1 MSVEFLKMVSELY
14 SQRYLVKLQSL
25 IANKVPCGFF
35 CGLQFKGDAAN
46 ISEIMKKSGIN
57 LICVCTASRAG
68 KTGGGSGVPVVTLE
82 EFPNFEPKPS
92 VMFHVEST
100 AGPIFGEYF
109 QRYGV
114 GSMLT
119 FANIDIMEGM
129 YGFYMKHLPEIYSVY
144 DLLADEESKKVF
156 MAFIKGKLTQRIED
170 FRYAPEPQYF
180 LEGFFPTGGDIA
192 IDGGAYDGG
201 TARDFAMQ
209 GAEVYSFEMD
219 EKNYRNC
226 LARAKKYK
234 FTVENMGLINQ
245 ENEDFYIQGN
255 TGSRK
260 GGNSG
265 LIAKFIDL
273 DTYVIRKDLPRV
285 DYIKLDIEG
294 AELDMLHGAAK
305 TIARWK
311 PKMAVSA
318 YHKPEDLFTLATY
331 IKSVRSDYEFK
342 FRHYRMDC
350 TDYVLNTEE
359 KEILKKFGLNYFL
372 PTVAESVLYCR

>member
-25 IANKVPCGFF
+25 IANKIPCGFF
-35 CGLQFKGDAAN
+35 CGFAFLENVPALAKQLKD
-46 ISEIMKKSGIN
+46 MGIN
-57 LICVCTASRAG
+57 LTCICVMDETR
-68 KTGGGSGVPVVTLE
+68 KIEGGLDIPIITLE
-82 EFPNFEPKPS
+82 EFSNLEPKPAQ
-92 VMFHVEST
+92 MFHFDGVIT
-100 AGPIFGEYF
+100 PAFRNYF
-109 QRYGV
+109 LRYGTNTWIL
-114 GSMLT
+114 SNANAMEML
-119 FANIDIMEGM
+119 
-129 YGFYMKHLPEIYSVY
+129 YGFYIQHLS
-144 DLLADEESKKVF
+144 DLYTVHEMFSDEESKKVF
-156 MAFIKGKLTQRIED
+156 RASIKGKLTYRIED

-234 FTVENMGLINQ
+234 FTVENMGLSNQ

-331 IKSVRSDYEFK
+331 IKSVRPDYEFK
-342 FRHYRMDC
+342 FRHYRIDF
-350 TDYVLNTEE
+350 TDYELNDAQRD
-359 KEILKKFGLNYFL
+359 IFRKFGLSFFV
-372 PTVAESVLYCR
+372 PSGCEMVLYCR